1 MVKVGSP
8 KIALI
13 DYNSFDAT
21 SIYTDSI
28 NELTDILFRK
38 QYEVYALICTDTNKL
53 IPAIDAYIS
62 GVIPYKNKCLENLGK
77 ILSQNIY
84 KTVRYIKNEEDI
96 LIISSNPILL
106 SVAEQFGYK
115 VCLINNGC
123 NDTITLSGSEINHI
137 KKINK
142 ILK

>member
-1 MVKVGSP
+1 MEKVGSS

-13 DYNSFDAT
+13 DYNSFDST
-21 SIYTDSI
+21 SIYMDSI
-28 NELTDILFRK
+28 NELTDILFRR
-38 QYEVYALICTDTNKL
+38 QYEVYALIGTDTNKP

-62 GVIPYKNKCLENLGK
+62 GIIPYKSECLTNSG
-77 ILSQNIY
+77 NIIS
-84 KTVRYIKNEEDI
+84 KNIFNIIKSIKEEDI

-106 SVAEQFGYK
+106 STVEQFGYK
-115 VCLINNGC
+115 VCLINNGH
-123 NDTITLSGSEINHI
+123 NDIVTLSGDEINHI

>member
-1 MVKVGSP
+1 MEKVGSP

-13 DYNSFDAT
+13 DYNSFDTT
-21 SIYTDSI
+21 SIYIDSI
-28 NELTDILFRK
+28 NELTDILFKR
-38 QYEVYALICTDTNKL
+38 QYEVYALIGTDTNKP
-53 IPAIDAYIS
+53 IPTIDAYIS
-62 GVIPYKNKCLENLGK
+62 GIIPYKNKCLENSGK
-77 ILSQNIY
+77 ILSQDIY
-84 KTVRYIKNEEDI
+84 KTVRCVKGENI
-96 LIISSNPILL
+96 LIISSNPVLL
-106 SVAEQFGYK
+106 STVEQFGYK